1 MLIVGL
7 TGGIGSGKS
16 EVARRL
22 AELGAVVVDSD
33 LIAREVVEPDSDG
46 LAQVVAAFGEDVLAT
61 DGSLDRERLAEMV
74 FGDDDARARLNG
86 ILHPLIG
93 ARAMQQ
99 IAAAGERDPDAIVV
113 QDVPLLV
120 EAGAADRF
128 AAVIV
133 VDVPPETQL
142 ARLTELRGMSE
153 ADARARMA
161 TQATREQRRAVATY
175 LIDNTGDLAALDRQV
190 AEVWADLRCRTAGVG

>member
-22 AELGAVVVDSD
+22 ADRGAVIIDSD
-33 LIAREVVEPDSDG
+33 LIAREVVEPGSEG
-46 LAQVVAAFGEDVLAT
+46 LSQVVAAFGDEVLAA
-61 DGSLDRERLAEMV
+61 DGTLDRERLAATV
-74 FGDDDARARLNG
+74 FGDDDARTRLNG

-99 IAAAGERDPDAIVV
+99 IADATERDPDAIVV

-120 EAGAADRF
+120 EAGAAERF
-128 AAVIV
+128 EAVIV

-142 ARLTELRGMSE
+142 SRLTELRGMTE
-153 ADARARMA
+153 ADARARMT
-161 TQATREQRRAVATY
+161 TQASREQRRAAATY
-175 LIDNTGDLAALDRQV
+175 LIDNTGDLEALDRRV
-190 AEVWADLRCRTAGVG
+190 DEVWAELKCRSTGVR

>member
-22 AELGAVVVDSD
+22 ANRGAVIIDSD
-33 LIAREVVEPDSDG
+33 LIAREVVEPGSEG
-46 LAQVVAAFGEDVLAT
+46 LSQVVAAFGDEVLAA
-61 DGSLDRERLAEMV
+61 DGTLDRERLAATV
-74 FGDDDARARLNG
+74 FGDDDARTRLNG

-99 IAAAGERDPDAIVV
+99 IADATERDPDAIVV

-120 EAGAADRF
+120 EAGAAERF
-128 AAVIV
+128 EAVIV

-142 ARLTELRGMSE
+142 SRLTELRGMTE
-153 ADARARMA
+153 ADARARMT
-161 TQATREQRRAVATY
+161 TQASREQRRAAATY
-175 LIDNTGDLAALDRQV
+175 LIDNTGDLEALDRRV
-190 AEVWADLRCRTAGVG
+190 DEVWAELKCRSTGVR